1 MNLSSTDNFLNIA
14 LNAALIAGEEI
25 RKIYFSDQLMVEYKN
40 DLSPIT
46 LADRRSHECIEEVL
60 SMSLLPVLSEEGTDI
75 DFETRKNWNLFWM
88 VDPLDGTR
96 EFVKRND
103 DFTVNIALI
112 QNQEPVLGVIYAPI
126 NGLLYFG
133 IKGMGSFKHDTFF
146 EKTITPEEQ
155 PEFISNS
162 KKLPLHWPR
171 KKFTIAVSKSHMNQ
185 KTLDFVN
192 EMIIKFGDVETIS
205 VGSSLKI
212 CLVSEGKAD
221 IYPRYGKTMEWD
233 TAAGHAIA
241 SSAGFSFTLTDGES
255 SLRYNKPDLTN
266 PFFLVKHHSL
276 VI

>member
-1 MNLSSTDNFLNIA
+1 MDQYLNTA
-14 LNAALIAGEEI
+14 LNAALIAGEAI
-25 RKIYFSDQLMVEYKN
+25 RKVYFSDQLMVEYKD

-46 LADRRSHECIEEVL
+46 LADRRAHECIEEEL
-60 SMSLLPVLSEEGTDI
+60 SKSGLPVLSEEGEDI
-75 DFETRKNWNLFWM
+75 NYEERKNWNLFWM

-103 DFTVNIALI
+103 DFTVNISLI
-112 QNQEPVLGVIYAPI
+112 QDQEPVLGVIYAPI

-133 IKGMGSFKHDTFF
+133 IKGFGSFKHDACFD
-146 EKTITPEEQ
+146 KIITKDKQ
-155 PEFISNS
+155 PDFVTDS

-171 KKFTIAVSKSHMNQ
+171 KRFTIAVSKSHMNQ

-192 EMIIKFGDVETIS
+192 KMIMKFGDVETIS

-241 SSAGFSFTLTDGES
+241 SAAGFSLTLPDGES
-255 SLRYNKPDLTN
+255 PLRYNKPDLTN
-266 PFFLVKHHSL
+266 PFFIVKHHSL
-276 VI
+276 VL